1 MDKNMVFFGE
11 NGLTSTSANHVANLA
26 KEFAQN
32 YEGKLSD
39 FNFYSTNIGLIGNSD
54 SSRTSVGLTPAQLQ
68 EIPDI
73 LEKVAQANS
82 LISWL
87 REAIKARESE
97 LETIRKKDISE
108 WCEEN
113 GIKYWESP
121 SRPDTYT
128 RDEAIASLNIKE
140 RNRIYELQ
148 AKCSV
153 IGKFIHPDGRYSN
166 ARKRLLKVLGAPYDV
181 RGEGRDALV
190 YSYKPTC
197 EEHDVNEMFFKLQ
210 LDHRA
215 TQAQLNSI
223 LHEIDEAVR
232 AENLRR
238 ENEYAEKLHETDVES
253 RDTRS
258 KFEVWK
264 TTESKKIADLK
275 IIIPDHLKG
284 IYDLV
289 NMLGK

>member
-1 MDKNMVFFGE
+1 MVFFGE

-197 EEHDVNEMFFKLQ
+197 EEHDVNEMFFMSSAHSYLVLLNMKDHEKARKVREQ
-210 LDHRA
+210 LMEMGISQKDLDR
-215 TQAQLNSI
+215 S
-223 LHEIDEAVR
+223 
-232 AENLRR
+232 
-238 ENEYAEKLHETDVES
+238 
-253 RDTRS
+253 TRGTIGNVS
-258 KFEVWK
+258 
-264 TTESKKIADLK
+264 SKKTKVDLLSSQQSK
-275 IIIPDHLKG
+275 PIPGRRLKRQ
-284 IYDLV
+284 IKHK
-289 NMLGK
+289 N